1 MKLKSALLLSSLV
14 LTGCSALQRPASSDV
29 AAYCTPENAF
39 RLGSES
45 RAYFGNCPK
54 EREGAFLAALE
65 RGRGYQPPTPSV
77 YPYMQQIRA
86 TEKDIVS
93 ASSEADRDRLRVKLT
108 ELEWWAVHLMTSP
121 GSYGGDGR

>member
-1 MKLKSALLLSSLV
+1 MKLTSALFLSLV
-14 LTGCSALQRPASSDV
+14 VAGCAGLQRPAPTDV
-29 AAYCTPENAF
+29 SAYCTPENAF

-54 EREGAFLAALE
+54 DREGAFLAALE

-86 TEKDIVS
+86 TEKDIVA
-93 ASSEADRDRLRVKLT
+93 ASSDSERERLRVRLT

-121 GSYGGDGR
+121 GSYGGDGH